1 MKDVLC
7 YMPLLNKSL
16 KNKRV
21 LWYNFFFKPLL
32 PDTSMHICKVLAR
45 RIGVTIKSFFSWLSF
60 LLFYMSLMID
70 SGVILYGGIRC

>member
-7 YMPLLNKSL
+7 CMPLLKKNL
-16 KNKRV
+16 KKTRES
-21 LWYNFFFKPLL
+21 YGTTFFFKPLL
-32 PDTSMHICKVLAR
+32 PDISMHCKVLAR
-45 RIGVTIKSFFSWLSF
+45 RICVTIKSFFSWLSF